1 MAVLAGSTEVCYFLL
16 NEGADRDKRDA
27 NKRKPVHL
35 AEHLQHGEV
44 VSLLEKH
51 KRILL

>member
-1 MAVLAGSTEVCYFLL
+1 MCYFLL
-16 NEGADRDKRDA
+16 NEGADRDKKDN
-27 NKRKPVHL
+27 NKRKPVHI
-35 AEHLQHGEV
+35 AEHLSHGEV

>member
-1 MAVLAGSTEVCYFLL
+1 MYTGSTEVCYFLL
-16 NEGADRDKRDA
+16 NEGADRDKKDF
-27 NKRKPVHL
+27 NKRKPVNI
-35 AEHLQHGEV
+35 AEHVNHGEV

>member
-1 MAVLAGSTEVCYFLL
+1 M
-16 NEGADRDKRDA
+16 RDH
-27 NKRKPVHL
+27 NKRKPVHI